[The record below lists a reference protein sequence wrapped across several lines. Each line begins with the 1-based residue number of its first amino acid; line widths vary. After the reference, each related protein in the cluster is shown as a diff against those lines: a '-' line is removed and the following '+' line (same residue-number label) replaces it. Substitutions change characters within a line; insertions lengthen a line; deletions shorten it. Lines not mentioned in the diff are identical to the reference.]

1 LQTAEP
7 YVGKYF
13 SQDYVR
19 RKILRQ
25 TDQEIIEQDKLIKKE
40 IENGIIPDPS
50 IPVDPETGL
59 PLDQFVGGGAHVSV
73 GATPSATRSDYY
85 VASGSAETLAL
96 TKASNRVA
104 GVTTGSTTI
113 IDAPEGTQVPFG
125 VGDYVTLTGS
135 TYHDFTH
142 QKVLSIDTSSGV
154 NGYFQTRMT
163 VDYNSSG
170 ILTAFN
176 DPDAT
181 IITSNRVSVFG
192 VGAGTLYYQQVQIS
206 GNA

>member
-1 LQTAEP
+1 MAHRPVGVGTSIAITATSAQSSAFSVQSNVLRVVT
-7 YVGKYF
+7 VG
-13 SQDYVR
+13 
-19 RKILRQ
+19 
-25 TDQEIIEQDKLIKKE
+25 T
-40 IENGIIPDPS
+40 
-50 IPVDPETGL
+50 
-59 PLDQFVGGGAHVSV
+59 GAHVAI
-73 GATPSATRSDYY
+73 GTDPTATTADYY
-85 VASGSAETLAL
+85 IPNGQAATLAL
-96 TKASNRVA
+96 TKASNRVV
-104 GVTTGSTTI
+104 GITTGTTTI
-113 IDAPEGTQVPFG
+113 INAPEGTQVPFG

-181 IITSNRVSVFG
+181 IITSNKVSVFG
-192 VGAGTLYYQQVQIS
+192 VGAGTLYYQQVQLS
-206 GNA
+206 GQA